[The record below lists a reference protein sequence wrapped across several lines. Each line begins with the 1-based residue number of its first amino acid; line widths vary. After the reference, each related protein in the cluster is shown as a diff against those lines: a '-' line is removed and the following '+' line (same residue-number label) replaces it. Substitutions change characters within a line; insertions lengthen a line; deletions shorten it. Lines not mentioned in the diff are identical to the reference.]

1 MHDPELRL
9 VTPHPDVSRLVAARW
24 ELVLLR
30 EPEVLSVKRRGCL
43 NVARVQDGKRSQ
55 HVDEDTAKPC
65 VTLEREPRAHDKQR
79 LMKTANRPK
88 SSRPAQ
94 TRRTPDRKVVLRR
107 FQDDPEIPPIL
118 DVSLGSKYQPRRY
131 SEQSG
136 RSPRLR

>member
-65 VTLEREPRAHDKQR
+65 VTLRGNRERTTSK
-79 LMKTANRPK
+79 
-88 SSRPAQ
+88 
-94 TRRTPDRKVVLRR
+94 
-107 FQDDPEIPPIL
+107 
-118 DVSLGSKYQPRRY
+118 GS
-131 SEQSG
+131 
-136 RSPRLR
+136 